1 MTDRLAKLAKQF
13 ADANTEVADLKK
25 RLPLAQ
31 ARVKKLRAD
40 LAAEIV
46 TDIQTGRRTQVEI
59 SAVTGYSPE
68 RIRQICRAAGVEP
81 KE

>member
-1 MTDRLAKLAKQF
+1 MTDRLPRLAKQF
-13 ADANTEVADLKK
+13 AAATDEVAELKK
-25 RLPLAQ
+25 RLPLAR
-31 ARVKKLRAD
+31 ARANQLRTD
-40 LAAEIV
+40 LAAQIAE
-46 TDIQTGRRTQVEI
+46 DIRTGRRTQVEV